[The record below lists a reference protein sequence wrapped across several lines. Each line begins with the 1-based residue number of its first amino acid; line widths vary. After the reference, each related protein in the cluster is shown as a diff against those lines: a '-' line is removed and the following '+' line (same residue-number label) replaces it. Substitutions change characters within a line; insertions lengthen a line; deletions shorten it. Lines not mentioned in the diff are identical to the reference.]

1 MRLRRRFAWFYVRLD
16 LSTQINSAA
25 AGFQPIQFMDYMLFR
40 FKARLHKPPKPNP
53 IDVAMKYI

>member
-16 LSTQINSAA
+16 LPRRSIQQQAFSLYSLWITCYSASKQ
-25 AGFQPIQFMDYMLFR
+25 GF
-40 FKARLHKPPKPNP
+40 KPPKPNP

>member
-25 AGFQPIQFMDYMLFR
+25 GFQPIQFMELFR